1 MNKKKFM
8 LAFMPN
14 ITNKLRIL
22 LKFPRT
28 PRNNKNAADRGQGPP
43 NSTSSEIDDIEWF
56 RKKMKCY
63 VWFENERRFVNT
75 LKD

>member
-1 MNKKKFM
+1 M

-43 NSTSSEIDDIEWF
+43 NSTSSEIDDIE
-56 RKKMKCY
+56 
-63 VWFENERRFVNT
+63 
-75 LKD
+75 

>member
-1 MNKKKFM
+1 M

-28 PRNNKNAADRGQGPP
+28 PCNNKNAADRGQGPP

-56 RKKMKCY
+56 RKKWNVLY
-63 VWFENERRFVNT
+63 G
-75 LKD
+75 LKIKDDLLIH

>member
-1 MNKKKFM
+1 MNKKNFM

-28 PRNNKNAADRGQGPP
+28 PCNNKNAADRGQGPP

-56 RKKMKCY
+56 RKKWNVMY
-63 VWFENERRFVNT
+63 G
-75 LKD
+75 LKIEDDLLIH

>member
-1 MNKKKFM
+1 MNKKNFM

-43 NSTSSEIDDIEWF
+43 NSTSSEIDDIE
-56 RKKMKCY
+56 
-63 VWFENERRFVNT
+63 
-75 LKD
+75 

>member
-1 MNKKKFM
+1 M

-28 PRNNKNAADRGQGPP
+28 PCNNKNAADRGQGPP

-56 RKKMKCY
+56 RKKWNVMY
-63 VWFENERRFVNT
+63 G
-75 LKD
+75 LKIKDDLLIH

>member
-56 RKKMKCY
+56 RKKWNVMY
-63 VWFENERRFVNT
+63 G
-75 LKD
+75 LKIKDDLLIH

>member
-1 MNKKKFM
+1 MNKKNFM

-28 PRNNKNAADRGQGPP
+28 PCNNKNAADRGQGPP

-56 RKKMKCY
+56 RKKWNVMYGLKMKDD
-63 VWFENERRFVNT
+63 
-75 LKD
+75 LLIH

>member
-1 MNKKKFM
+1 M

-56 RKKMKCY
+56 RKKWNVMY
-63 VWFENERRFVNT
+63 G
-75 LKD
+75 LKIKDDLLIH

>member
-1 MNKKKFM
+1 M

-43 NSTSSEIDDIEWF
+43 NSTSSEIDAENDWEKKKWNVMYGL
-56 RKKMKCY
+56 KMKDD
-63 VWFENERRFVNT
+63 
-75 LKD
+75 LLIH

>member
-1 MNKKKFM
+1 M

-56 RKKMKCY
+56 RKKKWNGMYGLKMKDD
-63 VWFENERRFVNT
+63 
-75 LKD
+75 LLIH

>member
-43 NSTSSEIDDIEWF
+43 NSTSSEIDDIE
-56 RKKMKCY
+56 
-63 VWFENERRFVNT
+63 
-75 LKD
+75 

>member
-1 MNKKKFM
+1 MNKKNFM

-56 RKKMKCY
+56 RKKWNVLY
-63 VWFENERRFVNT
+63 G
-75 LKD
+75 LKIKDDLLIH

>member
-1 MNKKKFM
+1 M

-28 PRNNKNAADRGQGPP
+28 PCNNKNAADRGQGPP

-56 RKKMKCY
+56 RKKWNVMYGLKMKDD
-63 VWFENERRFVNT
+63 
-75 LKD
+75 LLIH

>member
-1 MNKKKFM
+1 M

-22 LKFPRT
+22 LKFPRP

-56 RKKMKCY
+56 RKKWNVMY
-63 VWFENERRFVNT
+63 G
-75 LKD
+75 LKIKDDLLIH

>member
-1 MNKKKFM
+1 MNKKNFM

-28 PRNNKNAADRGQGPP
+28 PCNNKNAADRGQGPP
-43 NSTSSEIDDIEWF
+43 NSTSSEIDNIEWF
-56 RKKMKCY
+56 RKKWNVMYGLKMKDD
-63 VWFENERRFVNT
+63 
-75 LKD
+75 LLIH

>member
-1 MNKKKFM
+1 MNKKNFM

-28 PRNNKNAADRGQGPP
+28 PCNNKNAADRGQGPP

-56 RKKMKCY
+56 RKKWNVMY
-63 VWFENERRFVNT
+63 G
-75 LKD
+75 LKIKDDLLIH

>member
-43 NSTSSEIDDIEWF
+43 NSASSEIDDIEWF
-56 RKKMKCY
+56 RKKWNVMYGLKMKDD
-63 VWFENERRFVNT
+63 
-75 LKD
+75 LLIH

>member
-1 MNKKKFM
+1 M

-28 PRNNKNAADRGQGPP
+28 PCNSKNAADRGQGPP

-56 RKKMKCY
+56 RKKMKWY

>member
-1 MNKKKFM
+1 M

-56 RKKMKCY
+56 KKKWNVMYGLKMKDD
-63 VWFENERRFVNT
+63 
-75 LKD
+75 LLIH

>member
-1 MNKKKFM
+1 M

-28 PRNNKNAADRGQGPP
+28 PCNNKNAADRGQGPP

-63 VWFENERRFVNT
+63 VCFENERRFVIT

>member
-1 MNKKKFM
+1 M

-14 ITNKLRIL
+14 ITKKLRIL

-28 PRNNKNAADRGQGPP
+28 PCNNKNAADRGQGPP

-56 RKKMKCY
+56 RKKNEMLCM
-63 VWFENERRFVNT
+63 VWKWKT
-75 LKD
+75 IC

>member
-1 MNKKKFM
+1 MNKKTFM

-28 PRNNKNAADRGQGPP
+28 PCNNKNAADRGQGPP

-56 RKKMKCY
+56 RK
-63 VWFENERRFVNT
+63 
-75 LKD
+75 

>member
-1 MNKKKFM
+1 M

-56 RKKMKCY
+56 RKKKWNVMYGLKMKDD
-63 VWFENERRFVNT
+63 
-75 LKD
+75 LLIH

>member
-1 MNKKKFM
+1 M

-28 PRNNKNAADRGQGPP
+28 PCDNKNAADRGQGPP

-56 RKKMKCY
+56 RKKWNVMY
-63 VWFENERRFVNT
+63 G
-75 LKD
+75 LKIKDDLLIH

>member
-1 MNKKKFM
+1 MNKKNFM

-56 RKKMKCY
+56 RKKWNVMY
-63 VWFENERRFVNT
+63 G
-75 LKD
+75 LKIKDDLLIH

>member
-1 MNKKKFM
+1 M

-56 RKKMKCY
+56 RKKWNVMYGLKMKDD
-63 VWFENERRFVNT
+63 
-75 LKD
+75 LLIH

>member
-1 MNKKKFM
+1 M

-28 PRNNKNAADRGQGPP
+28 PCNNKNAADRGQGPP

-56 RKKMKCY
+56 RKKKWIVMYGLKMKDD
-63 VWFENERRFVNT
+63 
-75 LKD
+75 LLIH